1 MQDISQM
8 SFGTQ
13 PQQNQPQKKTG
24 GKRTRLA
31 AVIAAVECGVIVVLA
46 VLLVMMQISKS
57 GKGQT
62 AVEVGEEAQKHV
74 KQTVEIFNKALHG
87 SISPEDIRWEDYYP
101 DEVADLMYASME
113 DVAEYMD
120 ESETLG
126 ITMDVLS
133 ISRVEGGAE
142 AYMQN
147 VARMFFG
154 ALSDEFSDV
163 DVNFDE
169 SAIHAEEGYLALC
182 RILDED
188 EAQYGILLV
197 LKVNGKYGL
206 YGMYADPNS

>member
-62 AVEVGEEAQKHV
+62 AVEVGEEAQEHV

-133 ISRVEGGAE
+133 ISRVEGDGAK
-142 AYMQN
+142 AYMQDA
-147 VARMFFG
+147 ARMFFG
-154 ALSDEFSDV
+154 IPFDEFSDA
-163 DVNFDE
+163 DFDE
-169 SAIHAEEGYLALC
+169 SVIHAEEGYLALC

-206 YGMYADPNS
+206 YGLYGDANE